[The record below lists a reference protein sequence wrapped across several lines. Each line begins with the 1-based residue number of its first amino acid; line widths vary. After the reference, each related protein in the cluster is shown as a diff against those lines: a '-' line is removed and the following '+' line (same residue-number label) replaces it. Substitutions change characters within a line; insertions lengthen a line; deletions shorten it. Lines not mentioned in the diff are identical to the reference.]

1 MVLFTLM
8 QIEAQYW
15 VDLLSSSQVCRD
27 RALSKWQFQEKIT
40 VHEDGYGSGYPGGQ
54 LEQTAFTSNTKQIHC
69 CKGRKRNTDNEAL
82 TIFSITKDFKLQK
95 MFFFLLDPKT
105 KRFLS
110 DSMDKVFG
118 FPQFVRFGWS
128 TASVMLQKS
137 AVDVQW

>member
-15 VDLLSSSQVCRD
+15 VDLLSTSQVCRD

-54 LEQTAFTSNTKQIHC
+54 LEQTAFTQNTMEIHC

-95 MFFFLLDPKT
+95 MFFSYQTPRQRGFCQTVWT
-105 KRFLS
+105 KCLVSLS
-110 DSMDKVFG
+110 LSGLVG
-118 FPQFVRFGWS
+118 PQRR
-128 TASVMLQKS
+128 
-137 AVDVQW
+137 

>member
-54 LEQTAFTSNTKQIHC
+54 LEQAAFTQNAMQIHC
-69 CKGRKRNTDNEAL
+69 CKERKRNTDNEAL

-95 MFFFLLDPKT
+95 MFFSIRPQ
-105 KRFLS
+105 
-110 DSMDKVFG
+110 DKEV
-118 FPQFVRFGWS
+118 FVRQYGQGVWFP
-128 TASVMLQKS
+128 SVCQVWLVHSVRDATEKCC
-137 AVDVQW
+137 

>member
-15 VDLLSSSQVCRD
+15 VDLLSTSQVCRD

-54 LEQTAFTSNTKQIHC
+54 LEQTAFTQNTMEIHC

-82 TIFSITKDFKLQK
+82 TIFSTTKDFELQK
-95 MFFFLLDPKT
+95 MFFYYQTPRQRGFCQTVWTRCLVS
-105 KRFLS
+105 LS
-110 DSMDKVFG
+110 LSGLVG
-118 FPQFVRFGWS
+118 PQRP
-128 TASVMLQKS
+128 
-137 AVDVQW
+137 